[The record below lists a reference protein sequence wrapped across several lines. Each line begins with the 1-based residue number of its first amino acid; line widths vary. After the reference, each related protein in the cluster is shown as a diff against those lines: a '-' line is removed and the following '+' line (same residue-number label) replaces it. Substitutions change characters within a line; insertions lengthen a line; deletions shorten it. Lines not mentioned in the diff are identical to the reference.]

1 MLDAG
6 PVHPGPSE
14 PLHFHPSTS
23 EAKKDNPCKA
33 KKTSSSSHHQRVLKP
48 TFRIRQ
54 FSTEQEFF
62 EDFGEYSIILPEE
75 PFVFGVSHIRPRTV
89 PAHIKKPPYALPGGE
104 QAFGIPKQNSGKIPL
119 GGLEESLLEQA
130 GSLAKKVRQFAGI
143 QVKIGATTNEIDAAI
158 HDFITKYSAYPSP
171 LLYQGF
177 PRSCC
182 TSINNIA
189 VHGIPDDRKLENGDI
204 INIDV
209 TVFLNGYHGDTSE
222 TFLVGDVDELGKE
235 LVQVTN
241 EALRRAIAICGPGRP
256 FKDIGRTIHEYLL
269 DKDYSVSSTF
279 TGHGIGRVFHD
290 NPAILHH
297 LNDEPG
303 VMEPGHCFTI
313 EPVIIQGRNP
323 KVWIFPDGWTAS
335 TENCARSAQAEH
347 MVLITNDGIKVLTR

>member
-1 MLDAG
+1 MSIVKLRLLG
-6 PVHPGPSE
+6 LS
-14 PLHFHPSTS
+14 SRTWTRS
-23 EAKKDNPCKA
+23 N
-33 KKTSSSSHHQRVLKP
+33 SSSHKRVLWS

-54 FSTEQEFF
+54 FSTEQEVF
-62 EDFGEYSIILPEE
+62 EDFGEYSVILPEE
-75 PFVFGVSHIRPRTV
+75 PFVFGVSHIKPRTV
-89 PAHIKKPPYALPGGE
+89 PAHVKKPPYALPGGE

-119 GGLEESLLEQA
+119 GGVEESLLAQA
-130 GSLAKKVRQFAGI
+130 GSLAKKVRQFAGT
-143 QVKIGATTNEIDAAI
+143 QVKVLDRSVQRPTKSILRFSAFVLHKVESLPATISLQLI
-158 HDFITKYSAYPSP
+158 P
-171 LLYQGF
+171 L
-177 PRSCC
+177 
-182 TSINNIA
+182 SINNIA

-209 TVFLNGYHGDTSE
+209 TIYLNGYHGDTSE
-222 TFLVGDVDELGKE
+222 TFLVGDVDEPGKE

-241 EALRRAIAICGPGRP
+241 EALSRAIGICGPGRP

-279 TGHGIGRVFHD
+279 TGHGIGKVFHD